1 MTSWALSRTEAVGP
15 EQRAEKEETIT
26 SVAQEIIKLLE
37 LRDMIDARLRQLM
50 SGGQRTPLGGVVIE
64 GIAPTIPKGSIPGMG
79 GGVGPDVPAVT
90 IFSNPL
96 LWI

>member
-1 MTSWALSRTEAVGP
+1 MFAVFCLISSIV
-15 EQRAEKEETIT
+15 QAEKEVTIT
-26 SVAQEIIKLLE
+26 SVDQEIMKLLE

-64 GIAPTIPKGSIPGMG
+64 GIAPTVPKGSIPGMG
-79 GGVGPDVPAVT
+79 RGVGPDVPAVT

>member
-1 MTSWALSRTEAVGP
+1 M
-15 EQRAEKEETIT
+15 QAEKEVTIT
-26 SVAQEIIKLLE
+26 SVDQEIMKLLE

-79 GGVGPDVPAVT
+79 GGVGPDVPPIT

>member
-1 MTSWALSRTEAVGP
+1 MCLFLLSGVV
-15 EQRAEKEETIT
+15 QAEKEERIT
-26 SVAQEIIKLLE
+26 SVDQEIMKLLE

-50 SGGQRTPLGGVVIE
+50 SGGQRTPLGGIVIE

-79 GGVGPDVPAVT
+79 GGVGPDVPAVI